1 MNYLNVE
8 THHPVVSKNANISSN
23 ASNLLTNPSK
33 VQTTKTS
40 TTMST
45 KNSKTSHYSQ
55 NQHQQIRN
63 FINSSSYLSRQL
75 NNSSN
80 QNTSVR
86 INPLLLK
93 KPDASVQMQQ
103 HNLTKKQQRHVK
115 PNNNLI
121 TNNNNS
127 HNLYKNPVIFA
138 NQDIDQIQCQN
149 FNFNQEQ
156 LESNSF
162 LNSSFLLS
170 NNNEFHDIYNQFV
183 QISNENME
191 IINKNTHV
199 IHDINNNNVQL
210 I

>member
-8 THHPVVSKNANISSN
+8 THHPVVSKNSSN
-23 ASNLLTNPSK
+23 TSNLLTNPPR

-40 TTMST
+40 TTAST
-45 KNSKTSHYSQ
+45 KNSKTSHYAQ

-93 KPDASVQMQQ
+93 RPDTSVQMQQ
-103 HNLTKKQQRHVK
+103 NNLIKKQQRHVK
-115 PNNNLI
+115 SNNNLI

-127 HNLYKNPVIFA
+127 HNLYKSPVMFT
-138 NQDIDQIQCQN
+138 NQEIDQIQCQN

-162 LNSSFLLS
+162 LNSSFILS

-183 QISNENME
+183 QISNETME
-191 IINKNTHV
+191 NINKNIHV
-199 IHDINNNNVQL
+199 IHDNNNNVQL